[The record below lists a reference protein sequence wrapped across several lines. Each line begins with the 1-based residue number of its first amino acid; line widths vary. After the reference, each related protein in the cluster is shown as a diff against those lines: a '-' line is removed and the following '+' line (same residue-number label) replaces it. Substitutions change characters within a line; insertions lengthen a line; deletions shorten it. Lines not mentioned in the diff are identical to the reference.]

1 MTPWSLEPQGV
12 IRDSDGG
19 RKTCYFD
26 FVSTTA
32 PARNPTRK
40 QVLTDLRREE
50 ILTAAIKVFGKK
62 GFAATCVGDVADAAK
77 MAKGTVYLYFE
88 SKEEIYATAIRLA
101 VERLQA
107 LATERMQPATGVRDR
122 LAVAISVRMEFWHE
136 QINLYRLLLTVGREP
151 QHKRQTHELLR
162 LGHAYFVGVLKEG
175 VEAGEIAKTV
185 DLDTL
190 AWAILDM
197 VRGANER
204 RMDNLTD
211 RTPQEDAR
219 AITAF
224 ALSQLRLA

>member
-1 MTPWSLEPQGV
+1 
-12 IRDSDGG
+12 
-19 RKTCYFD
+19 
-26 FVSTTA
+26 VSTTA
-32 PARNPTRK
+32 HVRNPTRK

-62 GFAATCVGDVADAAK
+62 GFAATCVGDVAEAAK
-77 MAKGTVYLYFE
+77 IAKGTVYLYFE

-107 LATERMQPATGVRDR
+107 LAAERTRAATGVRER
-122 LAVAISVRMEFWHE
+122 LTVAISVRMEFWHE

-151 QHKRQTHELLR
+151 QHKRQTHDLLR
-162 LGHAYFVGVLKEG
+162 LGHAYFVAILKEG
-175 VEAGEIAKTV
+175 VEAGEIAGTV
-185 DLDTL
+185 DLETV

-211 RTPQEDAR
+211 RTPQEDAA

-224 ALSQLRLA
+224 ALSQLGLA

>member
-1 MTPWSLEPQGV
+1 
-12 IRDSDGG
+12 
-19 RKTCYFD
+19 
-26 FVSTTA
+26 VSTTEHV
-32 PARNPTRK
+32 RTQTRK

-88 SKEEIYATAIRLA
+88 SKEEIYATAVRLA
-101 VERLQA
+101 IERLQA
-107 LATERMQPATGVRDR
+107 HSAEQVQPAAGVRER

-136 QINLYRLLLTVGREP
+136 QLNLYRLLLTVGREP

-162 LGHAYFVGVLKEG
+162 AGHAYFLGILKEG
-175 VEAGEIAKTV
+175 VAAGEIDGRRLSAQH
-185 DLDTL
+185 LDTV

-204 RMDNLTD
+204 RMDSLTD
-211 RTPQEDAR
+211 RTPQEDAA
-219 AITAF
+219 AITSF
-224 ALSQLRLA
+224 ALSQLGLA

>member
-1 MTPWSLEPQGV
+1 M
-12 IRDSDGG
+12 
-19 RKTCYFD
+19 
-26 FVSTTA
+26 STTEHV
-32 PARNPTRK
+32 RTQTRK

-88 SKEEIYATAIRLA
+88 SKEEIYATAVRLA
-101 VERLQA
+101 IERLQA
-107 LATERMQPATGVRDR
+107 HSAEQVQPAAGVRER

-136 QINLYRLLLTVGREP
+136 QLNLYRLLLTVGREP

-162 LGHAYFVGVLKEG
+162 AGHAYFLGILEEG
-175 VEAGEIAKTV
+175 VAAGEIDGRRLSAQ
-185 DLDTL
+185 DLDTV

-204 RMDNLTD
+204 RMDSLTD
-211 RTPQEDAR
+211 RTPQEDAA

-224 ALSQLRLA
+224 ALSQLGLA

>member
-1 MTPWSLEPQGV
+1 MS
-12 IRDSDGG
+12 
-19 RKTCYFD
+19 
-26 FVSTTA
+26 STA
-32 PARNPTRK
+32 QIRNPTRK

-101 VERLQA
+101 IERLQA
-107 LATERMQPATGVRDR
+107 LAEERTRAATGVRER
-122 LAVAISVRMEFWHE
+122 LAVAISLRMEFWHE
-136 QINLYRLLLTVGREP
+136 QLNLYRLLLTVGREP

-162 LGHAYFVGVLKEG
+162 TGHAHFVGILKEG
-175 VEAGEIAKTV
+175 VEAGEIARNV
-185 DLDTL
+185 DLDTV

-204 RMDNLTD
+204 RMDNLTE
-211 RTPQEDAR
+211 RTPQEDAA

-224 ALSQLRLA
+224 ALSQLGLA

>member
-1 MTPWSLEPQGV
+1 V
-12 IRDSDGG
+12 IGDSDGG
-19 RKTCYFD
+19 PKTCYFG
-26 FVSTTA
+26 FVSSTTEI
-32 PARNPTRK
+32 RVPTRK

-62 GFAATCVGDVADAAK
+62 GFACTCVGDVAEAAK
-77 MAKGTVYLYFE
+77 MAKGTVYLYFD
-88 SKEEIYATAIRLA
+88 SKEEIYATAINLA

-107 LATERMQPATGVRDR
+107 MATERSRAATGVRER

-136 QINLYRLLLTVGREP
+136 QLNLYRLLLTVGREP
-151 QHKRQTHELLR
+151 QHKRQTHDLLR
-162 LGHAYFVGVLKEG
+162 VGHAYFVGILQEG
-175 VEAGEIAKTV
+175 VEAGEITGKV
-185 DLDTL
+185 DLETV

-211 RTPQEDAR
+211 RTPQEDAA

-224 ALSQLRLA
+224 ALQQVGLA

>member
-1 MTPWSLEPQGV
+1 
-12 IRDSDGG
+12 
-19 RKTCYFD
+19 
-26 FVSTTA
+26 VSTTEHV
-32 PARNPTRK
+32 RTQTRK

-88 SKEEIYATAIRLA
+88 SKEEIYATAVRLA
-101 VERLQA
+101 IERLQA
-107 LATERMQPATGVRDR
+107 HSAEQVQPAAGVRER

-136 QINLYRLLLTVGREP
+136 QLNLYRLLLTVGREP

-162 LGHAYFVGVLKEG
+162 AGHAYFLGILEEG
-175 VEAGEIAKTV
+175 VAAGEIDGRRLSAQ
-185 DLDTL
+185 DLDTV

-204 RMDNLTD
+204 RMDSLTD
-211 RTPQEDAR
+211 RTPQEDAA

-224 ALSQLRLA
+224 ALSQLGLA

>member
-1 MTPWSLEPQGV
+1 MS
-12 IRDSDGG
+12 
-19 RKTCYFD
+19 
-26 FVSTTA
+26 STSQV
-32 PARNPTRK
+32 RIPTRK

-77 MAKGTVYLYFE
+77 MAKGPVYLYFD

-107 LATERMQPATGVRDR
+107 LAAERTQAATGVRER
-122 LAVAISVRMEFWHE
+122 LAVAIAVRMEFWHE

-151 QHKRQTHELLR
+151 QHKRQTHELMR
-162 LGHAYFVGVLKEG
+162 AGHAHFAEILKEG
-175 VEAGEIAKTV
+175 VQAGEIAGTV
-185 DLDTL
+185 DLETV

-204 RMDNLTD
+204 RMDNLTN
-211 RTPQEDAR
+211 RTPQEDAA
-219 AITAF
+219 AITAI
-224 ALSQLRLA
+224 ALQQLGLA

>member
-1 MTPWSLEPQGV
+1 
-12 IRDSDGG
+12 
-19 RKTCYFD
+19 
-26 FVSTTA
+26 VSTTEHV
-32 PARNPTRK
+32 RTQTRK
-40 QVLTDLRREE
+40 QVFTDLRREE

-88 SKEEIYATAIRLA
+88 SKEEIYATAVRLA
-101 VERLQA
+101 IERLQA
-107 LATERMQPATGVRDR
+107 HSAEQVQPAAGVRER

-136 QINLYRLLLTVGREP
+136 QLNLYRLLLTVGREP

-162 LGHAYFVGVLKEG
+162 AGHAYFLGILKEG
-175 VEAGEIAKTV
+175 VAAGEIDGRRLSAQ
-185 DLDTL
+185 DLDTV

-204 RMDNLTD
+204 RMDSLTD
-211 RTPQEDAR
+211 RTPQEDAA

-224 ALSQLRLA
+224 ALSQLGLA

>member
-1 MTPWSLEPQGV
+1 
-12 IRDSDGG
+12 
-19 RKTCYFD
+19 
-26 FVSTTA
+26 VSSTSQV
-32 PARNPTRK
+32 RIPTRK

-77 MAKGTVYLYFE
+77 MAKGTVYLYFD

-107 LATERMQPATGVRDR
+107 LTAERTQAATGVRER
-122 LAVAISVRMEFWHE
+122 LAVAIAVRMEFWHE

-151 QHKRQTHELLR
+151 QHKRQTHELMR
-162 LGHAYFVGVLKEG
+162 AGHAHFAEILKEG
-175 VEAGEIAKTV
+175 VQAGEIAGTV
-185 DLDTL
+185 DLETV

-204 RMDNLTD
+204 RMDNLTN
-211 RTPQEDAR
+211 RTPQEDAA
-219 AITAF
+219 AITAI
-224 ALSQLRLA
+224 ALQQLGLA

>member
-1 MTPWSLEPQGV
+1 M
-12 IRDSDGG
+12 
-19 RKTCYFD
+19 
-26 FVSTTA
+26 STTEHV
-32 PARNPTRK
+32 RTQTRK

-88 SKEEIYATAIRLA
+88 SKEEIYATAVRLA
-101 VERLQA
+101 IERLQA
-107 LATERMQPATGVRDR
+107 HSAEQVQPAAAVRER

-136 QINLYRLLLTVGREP
+136 QLNLYRLLLTVGREP

-162 LGHAYFVGVLKEG
+162 AGHAYFLGILKEG
-175 VEAGEIAKTV
+175 VAAGEIDGRRLSAQH
-185 DLDTL
+185 LDTV

-204 RMDNLTD
+204 RMDSLTD
-211 RTPQEDAR
+211 RTPQEDAA

-224 ALSQLRLA
+224 ALSQLGLA

>member
-1 MTPWSLEPQGV
+1 
-12 IRDSDGG
+12 
-19 RKTCYFD
+19 
-26 FVSTTA
+26 VSSTA
-32 PARNPTRK
+32 QARNPTRK
-40 QVLTDLRREE
+40 QVLTDMRREE

-101 VERLQA
+101 IERLQA
-107 LATERMQPATGVRDR
+107 LAAERTRAATGVKER

-151 QHKRQTHELLR
+151 QHKRQTHDLLR
-162 LGHAYFVGVLKEG
+162 LGHAYFVGILKEG
-175 VEAGEIAKTV
+175 LEAGEIAGTV

-211 RTPQEDAR
+211 RTPQEDAA

-224 ALSQLRLA
+224 ALSQLGLA

>member
-1 MTPWSLEPQGV
+1 MTPWSLETRAV
-12 IRDSDGG
+12 IGDSDGG

-26 FVSTTA
+26 FVSSTA
-32 PARNPTRK
+32 QVRNPTRK
-40 QVLTDLRREE
+40 QVLTDMRREE

-77 MAKGTVYLYFE
+77 MAKGTVYLYFD
-88 SKEEIYATAIRLA
+88 SKEEIYATAIHLA

-107 LATERMQPATGVRDR
+107 LAEERTRAATGVRER

-151 QHKRQTHELLR
+151 QHKRQTHDLLR
-162 LGHAYFVGVLKEG
+162 LGHAYFVGILKEG
-175 VEAGEIAKTV
+175 VEAGEIAGTV
-185 DLDTL
+185 DLETV

-204 RMDNLTD
+204 RMDSLTD
-211 RTPQEDAR
+211 RTPQEDAA

-224 ALSQLRLA
+224 ALSQLGLA

>member
-1 MTPWSLEPQGV
+1 V
-12 IRDSDGG
+12 
-19 RKTCYFD
+19 
-26 FVSTTA
+26 FVSSTA
-32 PARNPTRK
+32 QARNPTRK
-40 QVLTDLRREE
+40 QVLTDMRREE

-101 VERLQA
+101 IERLQA
-107 LATERMQPATGVRDR
+107 LAAERTRAATGVRER

-151 QHKRQTHELLR
+151 QHKRQTHDLLR
-162 LGHAYFVGVLKEG
+162 LGHAYFVGILKEG
-175 VEAGEIAKTV
+175 AEAGEIAGTV

-211 RTPQEDAR
+211 RTPQEDAA

-224 ALSQLRLA
+224 ALSQLGLA